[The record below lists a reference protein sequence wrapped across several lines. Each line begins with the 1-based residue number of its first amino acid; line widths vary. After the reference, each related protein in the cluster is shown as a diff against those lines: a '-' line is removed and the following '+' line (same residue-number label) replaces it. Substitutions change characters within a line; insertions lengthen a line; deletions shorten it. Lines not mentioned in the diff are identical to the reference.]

1 MNTQTEA
8 AGGAAAREA
17 ESARR
22 KLRTAMLHLTIALAV
37 FAGTIAA
44 RWVFRH

>member
-17 ESARR
+17 ARR